1 MKKYKEMS
9 IDVTHEIGI
18 RRAFLSV
25 SVTKLLLILIKLI
38 ALVVSGFVQ
47 YQNERRAHQH
57 RKQILNILLKKQQ
70 NNKSFSFVVR
80 ALN

>member
-1 MKKYKEMS
+1 MKKYKKMS
-9 IDVTHEIGI
+9 IDVTHKIGI

-47 YQNERRAHQH
+47 YQSERRVH
-57 RKQILNILLKKQQ
+57 
-70 NNKSFSFVVR
+70 
-80 ALN
+80 